1 MQKNVIFGP
10 AFWAFPEMGEG
21 GTHAQIF
28 VQVEQMILF

>member
-10 AFWAFPEMGEG
+10 AFWPFPELGG
-21 GTHAQIF
+21 GTHAQMF